1 MKVLIETITNRRGYK
16 LFEGID
22 EFNDFLL
29 VNRSKINKFQI
40 IEDKENAV
48 NQLLQGLADECKRL
62 NEKLLYVYFQ
72 KLGQQ
77 SKYEKLIYASGRV
90 YDALVAVKECMQ

>member
-1 MKVLIETITNRRGYK
+1 M
-16 LFEGID
+16 FEGID
-22 EFNDFLL
+22 DFNDFLL
-29 VNRSKINKFQI
+29 ANRPKITKFQI
-40 IEDKENAV
+40 IEDNENAV
-48 NQLLQGLADECKRL
+48 NQLLQELADECKML

-72 KLGQQ
+72 KLGLQ